1 MADNVEQ
8 THASQKFEEK
18 VQEKKG
24 EGIEEKKK
32 EALIAEAKHEKLPE
46 KKAEAKPAKKEK
58 EKPKAKEEKKDEK
71 KREIVL
77 ERILTVPFLGV
88 LNKPKALR
96 YAHAVRFLRSF
107 CQKQFKTMNVKIS
120 GEVASGMRTGQ
131 GCRIVRK
138 IKLKATKDK
147 DGVVLLEL
155 QK

>member
-1 MADNVEQ
+1 MSDNVEQ

-24 EGIEEKKK
+24 ESIEEKKK
-32 EALIAEAKHEKLPE
+32 EALIAEAKHEKPAE
-46 KKAEAKPAKKEK
+46 KKTAAKVEKKEK
-58 EKPKAKEEKKDEK
+58 TKAKGEKKDEK

-77 ERILTVPFLGV
+77 ERILTVPFLSV

-96 YAHAVRFLRSF
+96 YAHAMRFLRAF
-107 CQKQFKTMNVKIS
+107 AQKQFKTPDVKIS
-120 GEVASGMRTGQ
+120 VEVGSRMRTGK

-147 DGVVLLEL
+147 EGVVWLEL

>member
-1 MADNVEQ
+1 MADTVEQ
-8 THASQKFEEK
+8 THASQKLEEK

-32 EALIAEAKHEKLPE
+32 EALIAEAKHEKPKE
-46 KKAEAKPAKKEK
+46 TTKAVKKEAPK
-58 EKPKAKEEKKDEK
+58 KAKEEKKEEK

-77 ERILTVPFLGV
+77 ERILTVPFLSV

-96 YAHAVRFLRSF
+96 YAHAMRFLRAF
-107 CQKQFKTMNVKIS
+107 AQRHFKTPDVKIS
-120 GEVASGMRTGQ
+120 VEVASRMRTGQ
-131 GCRIVRK
+131 GARVVRK

-147 DGVVLLEL
+147 EGVVWLEM

>member
-1 MADNVEQ
+1 MSDNVEQ

-24 EGIEEKKK
+24 ESIEEKKK
-32 EALIAEAKHEKLPE
+32 EALIAEAKHEKLGE
-46 KKAEAKPAKKEK
+46 KTSKAEKK

-77 ERILTVPFLGV
+77 ERIITVPFLGV
-88 LNKPKALR
+88 LNKPRASR
-96 YAHAVRFLRSF
+96 YNHAMRFLRAYV
-107 CQKQFKTMNVKIS
+107 QKQFKTPDVKIS
-120 GEVASGMRTGQ
+120 VEVGSRMRTGK
-131 GCRIVRK
+131 GARVVRK

-147 DGVVLLEL
+147 EGVVWLEI